1 MAKVVQMAEQIDL
14 DLSEL
19 RQLKTDVVQQPN
31 SAQSALQLKS
41 RVLLGPDDMHMRRP
55 VIVRKDHDSPAP
67 ELGKDRWH
75 CP

>member
-1 MAKVVQMAEQIDL
+1 MAKVVQIAEQIDL

-41 RVLLGPDDMHMRRP
+41 RVLLGPDDMHMRRFCRNRR
-55 VIVRKDHDSPAP
+55 VLVRSAD
-67 ELGKDRWH
+67 EV
-75 CP
+75 